1 MRMGRYT
8 KLAALPQK
16 IGIRLSLRETFHA
29 SVGDALEA
37 AAVKTNPWKIASN
50 FICDE
55 AGMIAVEYGII
66 AMALL
71 AAITPACVYVTPG
84 LHQ

>member
-1 MRMGRYT
+1 M
-8 KLAALPQK
+8 
-16 IGIRLSLRETFHA
+16 
-29 SVGDALEA
+29 
-37 AAVKTNPWKIASN
+37 KTNPWKIASN